1 MKIVNTLAKLIELII
16 TKCGLI
22 TPKQFEELMSKVSKE
37 QSYVVGEYTMRNILI
52 TCFLFGGSYLYVPTL
67 TTVYKWVRD
76 AEIYR
81 LYKVGNST
89 KDLALMSN
97 INRRRVY
104 QIINIVLTLKYIRK
118 IIYNQY
124 RESIGQIITQL
135 CNYKGVEI
143 IEGHLMPDHVH
154 MLVSITPKIS
164 VSSFMGYLKG
174 KSALMIFDR
183 HANLKY
189 KFGNRHFWSE
199 VFTLVL

>member
-89 KDLALMSN
+89 KDLALMFN
-97 INRRRVY
+97 INRRRVH
-104 QIINIVLTLKYIRK
+104 QIIKKR
-118 IIYNQY
+118 
-124 RESIGQIITQL
+124 REMEEMKNTDRFVIEVNFSI
-135 CNYKGVEI
+135 KE
-143 IEGHLMPDHVH
+143 
-154 MLVSITPKIS
+154 K
-164 VSSFMGYLKG
+164 K
-174 KSALMIFDR
+174 
-183 HANLKY
+183 
-189 KFGNRHFWSE
+189 
-199 VFTLVL
+199 

>member
-104 QIINIVLTLKYIRK
+104 QIINIVLTLKYRRK

-135 CNYKGVEI
+135 Y
-143 IEGHLMPDHVH
+143 
-154 MLVSITPKIS
+154 
-164 VSSFMGYLKG
+164 
-174 KSALMIFDR
+174 
-183 HANLKY
+183 KY
-189 KFGNRHFWSE
+189 KDVKRI
-199 VFTLVL
+199 